1 MMRKTISF
9 FALTV
14 LLTAGLAFASSE
26 PVAAP
31 AEPAPSVQPPPANP
45 PVQLDLQALLGGDS
59 CAPQPMSVKPGCSRT
74 CKADRD
80 CPYYPE
86 QVCGGGCCVF

>member
-1 MMRKTISF
+1 MRKTISF
-9 FALTV
+9 VALTV

-31 AEPAPSVQPPPANP
+31 APSAPSVQTA
-45 PVQLDLQALLGGDS
+45 PVDAPVPLDLAEILGGDS
-59 CAPQPMSVKPGCSRT
+59 CAPQPAARYPGCSKT

-86 QVCGGGCCVF
+86 QVCVGGCCVY

>member
-1 MMRKTISF
+1 MRKIISF
-9 FALTV
+9 LALTL

-31 AEPAPSVQPPPANP
+31 APSAPSVQSAPADS
-45 PVQLDLQALLGGDS
+45 PVSLDLDALLGGDS
-59 CAPQPMSVKPGCSRT
+59 CAPQPASRYPGCSRT
-74 CKADRD
+74 CKVDQD

-86 QVCGGGCCVF
+86 QVCLSGCCVF

>member
-1 MMRKTISF
+1 MTRKTISS
-9 FALTV
+9 FALAA
-14 LLTAGLAFASSE
+14 LLAASLAFASE

-31 AEPAPSVQPPPANP
+31 EEPASAVQTVPTDQPA
-45 PVQLDLQALLGGDS
+45 VSELQDLLAGDS
-59 CAPQPMSVKPGCSRT
+59 CKPQPAAVKPGCSKT

>member
-9 FALTV
+9 VALTL

-31 AEPAPSVQPPPANP
+31 APSAPSVQAGPVNP
-45 PVQLDLQALLGGDS
+45 PVLLDLVEILGAGS
-59 CAPQPMSVKPGCSRT
+59 CAPQPASVKPGCSRT
-74 CKADRD
+74 CRVDRD
-80 CPYYPE
+80 CPYYPD